1 MKMYKYTYNTYIYDD
16 TYKHH
21 SGIVEINKL
30 EKTHT
35 NVHFIGTIT
44 LTFTFMKIW
53 RYVQKLI
60 M

>member
-30 EKTHT
+30 ERTHT

-44 LTFTFMKIW
+44 LTFTFMKI
-53 RYVQKLI
+53 
-60 M
+60 